1 MTGFGNALNITRT
14 FRQRMG
20 MTPDHYR
27 KQHAQMMNGA
37 IPMATPM
44 PGTVMPGYAPAE
56 AAAAPATDIEDM
68 ATVDGS
74 DDVTDDYEIIED

>member
-1 MTGFGNALNITRT
+1 
-14 FRQRMG
+14 
-20 MTPDHYR
+20 
-27 KQHAQMMNGA
+27 MMNGA

-44 PGTVMPGYAPAE
+44 PGTVMSGYGYAPAE